1 MRTSDPG
8 GSFGGASDDSDR
20 GDPRRPR
27 VTLRDAPYRARS
39 LGGGTQV
46 VVNLA
51 DHAAQIASSSVGP
64 RRRRRDVRS
73 ARRLERG
80 AADADAA
87 PPPVREDQKPFQ
99 KRKKNGEASPFLS
112 RGLLRA
118 AVTTDVDGLW
128 QVHPRRLLEYSPRDL
143 HTKGW
148 FPWPSRYH
156 ISVTVFASPELHA
169 QTLVLAAWTA
179 AIHATGLGVEDS
191 KQSGFK
197 AIFGTAYL
205 GSLASMGVIIALVL
219 GLFISLVVQRWWD
232 VRSQYAT
239 FHHAL
244 LELAV
249 AFAADARLGTER
261 QTKKSAVTAITA
273 RFPHADR
280 RRETSSESSESSA
293 EDLRRLRRDATR
305 ELFRLLNLAHVLFL
319 SQAGEREHAVTG
331 ARRLRRAG
339 RFFST
344 PSRFVTS
351 RDARNARGGN
361 DEGSSLDESLGDE
374 ATRRVSDP
382 SDDSIGD
389 SGARRGVDAVAVAAT
404 AGTNAESLADV
415 RTDSDI
421 RTPRRERFRGAS
433 SPRSLSEGTNASRST
448 RFRTE
453 PRDRPRRPSAAASV
467 ASTAVFADDANILA
481 KHVTHLDRDDCV
493 ALGLVT
499 AEEWEA
505 LRAARAAGLPRF
517 SAVLCWAHALLETCA
532 ARRVCSSAAKRTAIA
547 KLADARQAAGRV
559 STYLMSQ
566 LPYTYVN
573 LVSLV
578 VHVYLFVLATWFG
591 FILHSGLNAVEM
603 NVAASAEIA
612 RVAEAAGAEGVS
624 RDGIPLEPGETT
636 PNVFR
641 VSERRVPM
649 SSDVLTVAFCY
660 AFLAFSNVLFQGL
673 LHIHALLDNP
683 FGHHPAKFPLRQF
696 VAQLVGQTS
705 ALLAGAHEPPAASPS
720 VAMFR
725 RSESGGES
733 EEEREDPR
741 A

>member
-8 GSFGGASDDSDR
+8 GSFGGASDDPDR
-20 GDPRRPR
+20 GDPRRR

-39 LGGGTQV
+39 LGGRTQV

-64 RRRRRDVRS
+64 RRRRRDRRS
-73 ARRLERG
+73 AARRERG
-80 AADADAA
+80 AASDADAG
-87 PPPVREDQKPFQ
+87 PPPVRADRRSFSR
-99 KRKKNGEASPFLS
+99 KRNGEPLGSPFLS
-112 RGLLRA
+112 LNLLRA
-118 AVTTDVDGLW
+118 AVTTDVDGLF
-128 QVHPRRLLEYSPRDL
+128 QLHPRRLLEYSPKDL

-148 FPWPSRYH
+148 FPWPSSFH
-156 ISVTVFASPELHA
+156 LSVTVFASPELHA
-169 QTLVLAAWTA
+169 QTLVLTAWTA
-179 AIHATGLGVEDS
+179 AIHVTGLGVEDS

-249 AFAADARLGTER
+249 AWSAADARLGTAE
-261 QTKKSAVTAITA
+261 SAVSASVA
-273 RFPHADR
+273 RAGSAE
-280 RRETSSESSESSA
+280 RREKSSESSESS
-293 EDLRRLRRDATR
+293 EETTKRLRRDATR

-339 RFFST
+339 HFFST
-344 PSRFVTS
+344 PSRFVSS
-351 RDARNARGGN
+351 RDARDARGGN
-361 DEGSSLDESLGDE
+361 DEGSSLDESVGDE

-389 SGARRGVDAVAVAAT
+389 SGAHRGVDVDAVAVAAT

-415 RTDSDI
+415 RTDSDL
-421 RTPRRERFRGAS
+421 RTPRRERVRGAS
-433 SPRSLSEGTNASRST
+433 SPSPPSEGTNASRLT
-448 RFRTE
+448 RFGTE
-453 PRDRPRRPSAAASV
+453 PRDCPHRPSAAASV

-603 NVAASAEIA
+603 NVAA
-612 RVAEAAGAEGVS
+612 EAAGAEGFS
-624 RDGIPLEPGETT
+624 RDGLPLEPGETN

-641 VSERRVPM
+641 VSERRVSM

-720 VAMFR
+720 VTMFR

-741 A
+741 KRET

>member
-8 GSFGGASDDSDR
+8 GSFGGASDDPDR
-20 GDPRRPR
+20 GDPRRR

-64 RRRRRDVRS
+64 RRRRRDRRS
-73 ARRLERG
+73 AARRERG
-80 AADADAA
+80 AADADTA
-87 PPPVREDQKPFQ
+87 PPPLRADRSP
-99 KRKKNGEASPFLS
+99 RARTKNRSSTPFLS
-112 RGLLRA
+112 LNLLRA

-128 QVHPRRLLEYSPRDL
+128 QVHPRRLLEYSPKDL

-148 FPWPSRYH
+148 FPWPSSFH
-156 ISVTVFASPELHA
+156 LSVTVFASPELHA
-169 QTLVLAAWTA
+169 QTLVLTAWTA
-179 AIHATGLGVEDS
+179 AIHVTGLGVEDS

-249 AFAADARLGTER
+249 AFAADAQLGTAE
-261 QTKKSAVTAITA
+261 SAVSAGSA
-273 RFPHADR
+273 RAAAE
-280 RRETSSESSESSA
+280 RREKFSESSESS

-339 RFFST
+339 HFFST
-344 PSRFVTS
+344 PSRFVSS
-351 RDARNARGGN
+351 RDARDARGGN
-361 DEGSSLDESLGDE
+361 DEGSSLDESVGDE

-389 SGARRGVDAVAVAAT
+389 SGAHRGVDVDADAVAAT

-415 RTDSDI
+415 RTDFDL
-421 RTPRRERFRGAS
+421 RTPRRERVRGAS
-433 SPRSLSEGTNASRST
+433 SPSPPSKGTNASRLT
-448 RFRTE
+448 RFGTE
-453 PRDRPRRPSAAASV
+453 PRDCPHRPSAAASV

-481 KHVTHLDRDDCV
+481 KHVTHLDRNDCV

-603 NVAASAEIA
+603 NVAA
-612 RVAEAAGAEGVS
+612 EAAGAEGFS
-624 RDGIPLEPGETT
+624 RDGLPLEPGETN

-641 VSERRVPM
+641 VSERRVSM
-649 SSDVLTVAFCY
+649 SSDVLTIAFCY

-720 VAMFR
+720 VTMFR

-733 EEEREDPR
+733 EEDREDPR

>member
-1 MRTSDPG
+1 MRTGDPG
-8 GSFGGASDDSDR
+8 GSFGGAH
-20 GDPRRPR
+20 DPDLGEPGRM
-27 VTLRDAPYRARS
+27 VTLRDGPYRARS
-39 LGGGTQV
+39 LGGGAQV

-51 DHAAQIASSSVGP
+51 DHAAQIASSAVGP
-64 RRRRRDVRS
+64 RHRRRRAEPKR
-73 ARRLERG
+73 AGLPG
-80 AADADAA
+80 AADEARV
-87 PPPVREDQKPFQ
+87 PHGLPVRTPE
-99 KRKKNGEASPFLS
+99 RRLS
-112 RGLLRA
+112 VQIKALSRA

-128 QVHPRRLLEYSPRDL
+128 QVHPRRLLEYSPKDL

-148 FPWPSRYH
+148 FPWPSSFH
-156 ISVTVFASPELHA
+156 LSVTVFASPELHA
-169 QTLVLAAWTA
+169 QTLVLTAWTA
-179 AIHATGLGVEDS
+179 AIHVTGLGVEDS

-249 AFAADARLGTER
+249 AFAADAQLGTAE
-261 QTKKSAVTAITA
+261 SAVSAGSERA
-273 RFPHADR
+273 AAE
-280 RRETSSESSESSA
+280 RREKFSETSESSESS

-339 RFFST
+339 HFFST
-344 PSRFVTS
+344 PSRFVSS
-351 RDARNARGGN
+351 RDARDESGGN

-603 NVAASAEIA
+603 NVAA
-612 RVAEAAGAEGVS
+612 EAAGAEGFS
-624 RDGIPLEPGETT
+624 RDGLPLEPGETN

-641 VSERRVPM
+641 VSERRVSM

-720 VAMFR
+720 VTMFR